1 MWFGGGR
8 TQLDAT
14 EPRTLEHHGN
24 RLAFVGCNAVAAWV
38 RALGQGPGV
47 AGCDWARV
55 TWQIQDLRRRGY
67 LPIVSVQHQETR
79 IHDVPPMLVTDLRR
93 LAEAGAVFV
102 MGSQAH
108 SAHPWDVHYGAY
120 VHYGPGNILF
130 AQDRELQREATVDK
144 LYVYS
149 GRLLTVEHLY
159 TRIEHGR
166 PRLLDEAER
175 ARFLA
180 AIVQAEL
187 ALPPPVPTGIPA
199 LPALERRRPDSVV
212 VHGRNQRLTI
222 VPPEHVA
229 DDTRYPL
236 VVDFAGTAR
245 DAGAFVV
252 TPQGKLR
259 ASSRDIARF
268 MRAKYPIDPRR
279 ISVRRDQ

>member
-1 MWFGGGR
+1 
-8 TQLDAT
+8 
-14 EPRTLEHHGN
+14 
-24 RLAFVGCNAVAAWV
+24 
-38 RALGQGPGV
+38 
-47 AGCDWARV
+47 
-55 TWQIQDLRRRGY
+55 
-67 LPIVSVQHQETR
+67 
-79 IHDVPPMLVTDLRR
+79 MLVTDLRR

-144 LYVYS
+144 LYFHA
-149 GRLLTVEHLY
+149 GRLLSVEHLY

-166 PRLLDEAER
+166 PRLLDDAER

-180 AIVQAEL
+180 EIVRAEL
-187 ALPPPVPTGIPA
+187 ALPPALPTGTPA
-199 LPALERRRPDSVV
+199 LPAPERARPDSVV
-212 VHGRNQRLTI
+212 IKGRNQRLTI
-222 VPPEHVA
+222 IPPEHVA
-229 DDTRYPL
+229 DGTRYPL
-236 VVDFAGTAR
+236 VVDLAGTAQ

-252 TPQGKLR
+252 TPAGKLR

-279 ISVRRDQ
+279 IAVRR